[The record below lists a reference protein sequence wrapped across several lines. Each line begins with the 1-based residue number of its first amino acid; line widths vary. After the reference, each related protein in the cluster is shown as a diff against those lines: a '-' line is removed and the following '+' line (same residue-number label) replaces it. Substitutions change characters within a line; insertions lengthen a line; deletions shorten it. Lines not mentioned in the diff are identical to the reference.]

1 MRAPQ
6 IFRVEERGIFLNP
19 KVFSLEEAN
28 RLIPNLDELTS
39 RLLLKKQEM
48 QKKHD
53 QILIL
58 DLIAGENVHD
68 QASRDGKD
76 YVSKSAELEGLI
88 LSFEDDILEI
98 NQLGCYLRDINKGSV
113 DFFSIRNNQL
123 VYLNWLRG
131 EPEIRHYHD
140 VDSHFTKRKPLET

>member
-1 MRAPQ
+1 M
-6 IFRVEERGIFLNP
+6 NP
-19 KVFSLEEAN
+19 RVFSLEEAN
-28 RLIPNLDELTS
+28 RLVPHLDELTA
-39 RLLLKKQEM
+39 RLLQKKTEM

-58 DLIAGENVHD
+58 DLIAGEKAKDHES
-68 QASRDGKD
+68 ADGKE
-76 YVSKSAELEGLI
+76 YISKSAELEALI

-98 NQLGCYLRDINKGSV
+98 NRLGCYLRDINKGSI
-113 DFFSIRNNQL
+113 DFFSIRNHQL

-140 VDSHFTKRKPLET
+140 VDSHFTKRKALDP